1 MCAYVFLKNLFIS
14 SFKPRTSTF
23 WKICIKHNKQ
33 NISVRQVAVL
43 NKKFNR
49 NKTAGIL
56 PADRQNTETPT
67 EQIFRT
73 ASGNLENLYA
83 IHIQCIE
90 FLAICTTAAVYLT
103 YPFADVYFLSLL
115 LSLIHI

>member
-14 SFKPRTSTF
+14 SIKPKMSSF
-23 WKICIKHNKQ
+23 WKIRMKHNKQ
-33 NISVRQVAVL
+33 NMSAKQVAVL

-56 PADRQNTETPT
+56 PADRQSTETPT
-67 EQIFRT
+67 EQIFRR

-83 IHIQCIE
+83 IHMQCIE
-90 FLAICTTAAVYLT
+90 FLAICITVTVYLT
-103 YPFADVYFLSLL
+103 HPLADVYFLSLP
-115 LSLIHI
+115 